1 MRYIELPCIHNT
13 VRTHK
18 DMFIIYAVAT
28 VYNFIVTP
36 SRQHSSKFVVV
47 TCQKACSVFQDEYWV
62 TVRRMHCFFC
72 GTDNL

>member
-36 SRQHSSKFVVV
+36 PRQHSSKFVVV